1 MNCSQVSKKLKSGDK
16 VRRVSIPRFRTPIFF
31 PPKKFILQVKLNPQL
46 LNPQLKANKFSDLH
60 SSAGISS
67 LASLSAARPPRDFD
81 FESDDAWAAV
91 DARGRPLTGS
101 AAVAGAAKRKK
112 GQQSV
117 PPIAAFAGFQT
128 RLGKNKNFEAHLKYT
143 PNFFCLVKGHEKPK
157 DFPFPSSDNKKHHNH
172 HFLFCAQCPF
182 TSNY

>member
-1 MNCSQVSKKLKSGDK
+1 MNYSQASKKLKSGDT

-31 PPKKFILQVKLNPQL
+31 PPKKSILQVKLNPQL

-67 LASLSAARPPRDFD
+67 LASLSAASHPGTLTSSPTTPGLLWMPVAGPSPGRRPWPARRSARRANRACRPSRRLRDFKPGWGKQE
-81 FESDDAWAAV
+81 F
-91 DARGRPLTGS
+91 RS
-101 AAVAGAAKRKK
+101 ASQVHSQK
-112 GQQSV
+112 
-117 PPIAAFAGFQT
+117 F
-128 RLGKNKNFEAHLKYT
+128 LG
-143 PNFFCLVKGHEKPK
+143 LVKGHEKPK
-157 DFPFPSSDNKKHHNH
+157 VVPFPGSDRKKHHNH